1 MGTERPGSDTEP
13 SAEKR
18 VIPEAIK
25 VDEEENFLI
34 RHKGEIIVI
43 AAPLLAGILTAAGYE
58 VVKRRRKR

>member
-1 MGTERPGSDTEP
+1 MESESPSPDTEP
-13 SAEKR
+13 PIEKR

-43 AAPLLAGILTAAGYE
+43 TAPLLAGILTIAGYE
-58 VVKRRRKR
+58 IVKRRRKK